1 MPIKR
6 FSVTDVSEQTAG
18 SPVATP
24 SQPEIGSE
32 VAPAVVEAESRV
44 GVRCGSTTAV
54 TPQNLVTNE
63 KEVMCSEFPTTT
75 SVIPRNTQTSKVGGL
90 DSLGASE
97 ARGDI
102 GDRQS
107 GIDYNPQPIPLVNPE
122 SGKYYGDDIDES
134 MPPKAGYVNNI
145 ESLQFESAL
154 ELICFFDTAIRA
166 GQVTPHPWQVEVL
179 EELSFTKATSN
190 KPHRF
195 ALRAANGSGKDS
207 YIVCPFV
214 VWFTLTKIRALT
226 IITSSSG
233 VQLTA
238 QTENYIAALCHKIN
252 TYVLEQGIS
261 ETPVFKVNKRFIK
274 CLLTGSEIRMF
285 ATDEAGKAEG
295 YHPLEP
301 GAEMLI
307 VVNEAKT
314 VAPEIF
320 GALSRCTGYN
330 FWINVSTPG
339 EPHGDFFKC
348 CHSPFWKHR
357 KVSAYDCTHLSIDH
371 IRMLEHEHGSNSF
384 IFRSQVLA
392 EFTTIGGTSV
402 ISEVYLNR
410 LVNRINMGQVRKVTT
425 GRKRLSADLA
435 AGRDE
440 CVFIAAQGNTVVD
453 MEFFVE
459 KDTTETEERFYQF
472 WLKHGGNETC
482 DSIADDGGLG
492 HAIIDRLIKRGVN
505 VRRMLNQS
513 RAINTTQFG
522 NRGAEMWYNLARLIE
537 ECAIHIHPDYLGKKR
552 DMDDEDRTLL
562 RQLVNRHYKKQET
575 QGKIT
580 LVSKPDEKTDFGI
593 TFSPDKADALV
604 LAFADYHFDEYLNDV
619 NNVDSKKVEGHTI
632 EELLNN
638 KFINMRNTML
648 GNGTE
653 NARYGLSVEAMMN
666 SKM

>member
-1 MPIKR
+1 MIKR
-6 FSVTDVSEQTAG
+6 STISSTA
-18 SPVATP
+18 VEHADKTLVP
-24 SQPEIGSE
+24 SQPVELSCS
-32 VAPAVVEAESRV
+32 APIVVEAELSV
-44 GVRCGSTTAV
+44 KVASSEVRCGSTEQSDPNSVA
-54 TPQNLVTNE
+54 PQKS
-63 KEVMCSEFPTTT
+63 KEVMCSERCYPDIDF
-75 SVIPRNTQTSKVGGL
+75 PRNTDTNKVGGL
-90 DSLGASE
+90 SSHDNE
-97 ARGDI
+97 I
-102 GDRQS
+102 T
-107 GIDYNPQPIPLVNPE
+107 PLVNPE
-122 SGKYYGDDIDES
+122 TGRYYGDDLDETS
-134 MPPKAGYVNNI
+134 LPPKEGYGNKI

-154 ELICFFDTAIRA
+154 ELICFFDTAIRS
-166 GQVTPHPWQVEVL
+166 GTVVPHPWQVEVL

-214 VWFTLTKIRALT
+214 VWFALTKVRALT

-252 TYVLEQGIS
+252 TYVIENGIS

-314 VAPEIF
+314 VSHLIF
-320 GALSRCTGYN
+320 EALERCTGYN
-330 FWINVSTPG
+330 FWLNVSTPG
-339 EPHGDFFKC
+339 EPRGDFYDSC
-348 CHSPFWKHR
+348 NDPEFWHTR
-357 KVSAYDCTHLSIDH
+357 KVSAYDCTHLSIDD
-371 IRMLEHEHGSNSF
+371 IRMAEKKHGPNSF
-384 IFRSQVLA
+384 IFRSKVLA
-392 EFTTIGGTSV
+392 EFTTIGGTGV

-410 LVNRINMGQVRKVTT
+410 LVEGIKNGIVKKVTK

-440 CVFIAAQGNTVVD
+440 CVFWAVQGNAIIEV
-453 MEFFVE
+453 EFFVE

-472 WLKHGGNETC
+472 WLKHGGNEEC
-482 DSIADDGGLG
+482 DIIADDGGLG
-492 HAIIDRLIKRGVN
+492 HAIIDRLVKRGVN

-513 RAINTTQFG
+513 RAIDTNQFG

-537 ECAIHIHPDYLGKKR
+537 EGAIYIEPKYLNIKQSHDG
-552 DMDDEDRTLL
+552 MERTLM
-562 RQLVNRHYKKQET
+562 RQLISRHYKKSET

-580 LVSKPDEKTDFGI
+580 LVSKPQEKEEFGVKC
-593 TFSPDKADALV
+593 SPDKADALV
-604 LAFADYHFDEYLNDV
+604 LAFADYKFDEYLSDV
-619 NNVDSKKVEGHTI
+619 NQVDSNKPDSYTI
-632 EELLNN
+632 EELMGA
-638 KFINMRNTML
+638 KFVNMRKAMIND
-648 GNGTE
+648 GTE
-653 NARYGLSVEAMMN
+653 NARYGLSSEAMLN
-666 SKM
+666 NR